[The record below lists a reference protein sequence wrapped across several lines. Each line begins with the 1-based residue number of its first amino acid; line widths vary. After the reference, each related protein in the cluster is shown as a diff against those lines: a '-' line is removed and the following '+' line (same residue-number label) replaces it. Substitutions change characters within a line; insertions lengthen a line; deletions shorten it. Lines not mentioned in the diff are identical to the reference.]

1 MNPDEIDVMKLTPE
15 DYLKMRD
22 RCKELERDNILQ
34 QEHILELEHAN
45 SELSATIN
53 RMHGGCERAI
63 ELRRLL
69 DTLFDVGR
77 DEAVS
82 DDEILRRMKNLRDEL
97 TRLQKENVFLYHQ
110 RNQLRNDKKQQA
122 DCILKLETELSQF
135 RVAMKESSEKIEVLN
150 DSIDQLNKALADEAK
165 GTKYWADE
173 AHRAQKRIA
182 EMIYKGDSKVSE
194 IVKASADQI
203 DVLNTSIAKLQD
215 DCAKFASDLTK
226 KEDEIRYW
234 KNKHEQLKDTCS
246 KQEADIRCHC
256 MNTFAATLKDA
267 DAKIQSANDRA
278 ANAKKEAKEAKERA
292 ESASERVRY
301 LERKLRDVGS
311 LNDSL
316 MKELANRHGALLQVV
331 DKDADAYQRS
341 VMRYAPSNIVNG
353 SQLGFIYGV
362 IGLCGEAGEASEL
375 VKKFVYHGHTLDY
388 KHLAIELG
396 DVLWYIA
403 YTAYGLGYSLSNIMA
418 INQEKLA
425 KRYPDGKF
433 DEERSRNRE
442 EGDI

>member
-22 RCKELERDNILQ
+22 RCKELERDSILQ
-34 QEHILELEHAN
+34 REHILELEHTN

-63 ELRRLL
+63 ELRRLV

-82 DDEILRRMKNLRDEL
+82 DDEILRRMKNLRDEMA
-97 TRLQKENVFLYHQ
+97 RLQKENVFLYHQ

-150 DSIDQLNKALADEAK
+150 DSIDQLNKALADETK
-165 GTKYWADE
+165 GTKYWADK
-173 AHRAQKRIA
+173 AHELQAKIST
-182 EMIYKGDSKVSE
+182 MIYKGDSN
-194 IVKASADQI
+194 A
-203 DVLNTSIAKLQD
+203 
-215 DCAKFASDLTK
+215 C
-226 KEDEIRYW
+226 
-234 KNKHEQLKDTCS
+234 
-246 KQEADIRCHC
+246 EA
-256 MNTFAATLKDA
+256 ALKDA

-278 ANAKKEAKEAKERA
+278 ANTKKEAKEAKKRA
-292 ESASERVRY
+292 ENASERVRY
-301 LERKLRDVGS
+301 LERKLRDVES

-316 MKELANRHGALLQVV
+316 MKELARRQEALRQVV
-331 DKDADAYQRS
+331 DNDADAYQQN
-341 VMRYAPSNIVNG
+341 VLKYAPDHHDYLLDV
-353 SQLGFIYGV
+353 IYAAMGM
-362 IGLCGEAGEASEL
+362 CGEAGEASEL
-375 VKKFVYHGHTLDY
+375 VKKYAYHGHAIDSD
-388 KHLAIELG
+388 HLARELG
-396 DVLWYIA
+396 DVLWYVSYMA
-403 YTAYGLGYSLSNIMA
+403 HLFGYPLGKIMA
-418 INQEKLA
+418 MNQEKLA

>member
-22 RCKELERDNILQ
+22 RCKELERDSILQ
-34 QEHILELEHAN
+34 REHILELEHTN
-45 SELSATIN
+45 SELSATIK

-63 ELRRLL
+63 ELRRLV

-82 DDEILRRMKNLRDEL
+82 DDEILRRMKNLRDEMA
-97 TRLQKENVFLYHQ
+97 RLQKENVFLYHQ
-110 RNQLRNDKKQQA
+110 RNSLRNDKKQQA
-122 DCILKLETELSQF
+122 DCILKLEAELSQF

-182 EMIYKGDSKVSE
+182 EMIYKGESNVSE
-194 IVKASADQI
+194 
-203 DVLNTSIAKLQD
+203 
-215 DCAKFASDLTK
+215 
-226 KEDEIRYW
+226 
-234 KNKHEQLKDTCS
+234 
-246 KQEADIRCHC
+246 
-256 MNTFAATLKDA
+256 AALKDA

-316 MKELANRHGALLQVV
+316 MKELANRQEALLQVV
-331 DKDADAYQRS
+331 EHDADAYQKS
-341 VMRYAPSNIVNG
+341 VLKYAPDHHDYLLNV
-353 SQLGFIYGV
+353 IYAAMGM
-362 IGLCGEAGEASEL
+362 CGEAGEASEL
-375 VKKFVYHGHTLDY
+375 IKKYAYHGHTIDSE
-388 KHLAIELG
+388 HLARELG
-396 DVLWYIA
+396 DVLWYVSYMA
-403 YTAYGLGYSLSNIMA
+403 HLFGYPLGKIMA
-418 INQEKLA
+418 MNQEKLA
-425 KRYPDGKF
+425 KRYPDGQF